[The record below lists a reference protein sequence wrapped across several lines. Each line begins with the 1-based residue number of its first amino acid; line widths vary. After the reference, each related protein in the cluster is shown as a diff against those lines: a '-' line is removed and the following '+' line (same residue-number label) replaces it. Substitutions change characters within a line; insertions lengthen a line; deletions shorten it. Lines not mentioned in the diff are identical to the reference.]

1 VPLHPHC
8 RRTVLAVAL
17 FVIGAVGPL
26 AAQLPVDAKALV
38 PRHDSMTIRVGGV
51 AIGWRTSSLQRI
63 EGGLRVV
70 ELFSAGEFGE
80 QRTEILL
87 APDGRVRQVQQGG
100 VLSGVP
106 IRTSLEYRR
115 NRVRGVTV
123 VTSRQG
129 PLTIT
134 ADTTI
139 PAGTIDDNAVALF
152 LPTLP
157 WDVGARWTFLVF
169 DGETNSVQPM
179 TLAVLGTASLSLAQ
193 GTEETWEA
201 ELTGGPN
208 VVRYYIT
215 RSAPHR
221 VARMVVV
228 GTQVELLLVN

>member
-1 VPLHPHC
+1 MLASL
-8 RRTVLAVAL
+8 VLA
-17 FVIGAVGPL
+17 FPL
-26 AAQLPVDAKALV
+26 DAQLPIDATKLV
-38 PRHDSMTIRVGGV
+38 PRHDSMTIRVGGA
-51 AIGWRTSSLQRI
+51 AIGWRTSSLTRVADGI
-63 EGGLRVV
+63 RVV

-87 APDGRVRQVQQGG
+87 ALDGRVRQVQQGG

-129 PLTIT
+129 PVTIA
-134 ADTTI
+134 ADTTL

-157 WDVGARWTFLVF
+157 WELGARWTFQVF
-169 DGETNSVQPM
+169 DGETNSVQTM
-179 TLAVLGTASLSLAQ
+179 TLAVLGTASVSLAQ
-193 GTEETWEA
+193 GPEETWEV
-201 ELTGGPN
+201 ELTGSAYTL
-208 VVRYYIT
+208 RYYVT

-221 VARMVVV
+221 VARMVQV
-228 GTQVELLLVN
+228 GAQVEYVLVN